1 MEDLTLAELVPYW
14 IASRTYAE
22 ASRKQRESIMR
33 RFVGEVG
40 DVRPEDIAPL
50 DVFRWWESTAN
61 LTPASR
67 RAHFVSAKSLV
78 DFCCDLGLRQG
89 NPVATIRKPKEPRGV
104 PRSLTVEQVR
114 LLRAAVRDDDK
125 MRMAVALGLGAG
137 LRASEIV
144 SIRQR
149 DVMRD
154 GDPLLLVVRGKGG
167 HTDVVPVTCP
177 YLLAELKATRH
188 SAGRLV
194 DMSAGYLTRLMNPL
208 LRSVGVEDS
217 THALRHTYATHL
229 LQVDGVD
236 VRTVSS
242 RMRHRDV
249 STTSRYLAPL

>member
-1 MEDLTLAELVPYW
+1 MEDLTLGELVPYW
-14 IASRTYAE
+14 LASRTYAE

-33 RFVGEVG
+33 RFLAEVG
-40 DVRPEDIAPL
+40 DVKPADVAPL

-61 LTPASR
+61 LATASR
-67 RAHFVSAKSLV
+67 RAHFVSAKSLL

-104 PRSLTVEQVR
+104 PRALTAEQVR
-114 LLRAAVRDDDK
+114 LLRAAARNDDR

-177 YLLAELKATRH
+177 HLLAELEATRH
-188 SAGRLV
+188 RAGRLV
-194 DMSAGYLTRLMNPL
+194 EMSPGYLTRRMVPL
-208 LRSVGVEDS
+208 LRSIGVEDS
-217 THALRHTYATHL
+217 THALRHTYATQL
-229 LQVDGVD
+229 LRDGLD

>member
-1 MEDLTLAELVPYW
+1 MKDMTLGELVPYW

-40 DVRPEDIAPL
+40 DVRPADVAPL

-78 DFCCDLGLRQG
+78 DFCCDLGLRHG

-114 LLRAAVRDDDK
+114 LLRAAVRDDDR
-125 MRMAVALGLGAG
+125 MRMAIALGLGAG

-144 SIRQR
+144 SVRQR

-177 YLLAELKATRH
+177 YLLAELEATRH
-188 SAGRLV
+188 CHGRLV
-194 DMSAGYLTRLMNPL
+194 EMSAGYLTRLMNPL

-217 THALRHTYATHL
+217 THCLRHTYATHL